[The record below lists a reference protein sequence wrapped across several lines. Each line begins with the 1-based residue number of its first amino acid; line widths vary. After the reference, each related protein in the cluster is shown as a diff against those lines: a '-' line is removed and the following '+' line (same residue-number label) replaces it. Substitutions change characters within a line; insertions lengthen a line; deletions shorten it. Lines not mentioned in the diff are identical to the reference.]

1 MTNRTKIFLIVL
13 VLSLPFWWGI
23 NALEKN
29 LSNFFFWYAL
39 SEKPNIFIAQI
50 APKEYNLKPNRIEE
64 VPDVEIVAKAAVSV
78 LINNEGREKILFKK
92 NADVKLPFASLAKL
106 MTAYVVLENYD
117 LSREVTVSKE
127 AINQEG
133 NFGKL
138 EAGNVFTAE
147 YLLYPLLMESSNDAA
162 FALADDYG
170 DMTERKFV
178 GLMMEEAQKLGMNDT
193 FFDNP
198 TGLDPEESKTELN
211 YSTVNDLLKL
221 AKKLLEKP
229 LVWKILSTPKY
240 SLYGPQLINTN
251 EFLFDGTG
259 VWDGRIV
266 GGKTGYTELAGGCM
280 FLVLNAPGNQGLL
293 INIILGANGTNDRF
307 KEMERLVDWTNSA
320 YNW

>member
-1 MTNRTKIFLIVL
+1 MTTRIKIFLIAL

-23 NALEKN
+23 NVLEKD
-29 LSNFFFWYAL
+29 LSNFFFWYTL
-39 SEKPNIFIAQI
+39 SEKPDMFVAQI
-50 APKEYNLKPNRIEE
+50 APKEYNIKPIRNSE
-64 VPDVEIVAKAAVSV
+64 VPDADIVAKSAISV
-78 LINNEGREKILFKK
+78 FINNQGKQKILFEK
-92 NADVKLPFASLAKL
+92 NADAKLPFASLAKL
-106 MTAYVVLENYD
+106 MTAYVVLENYE
-117 LSREVTVSKE
+117 LSQEVTVSKE
-127 AINQEG
+127 AIAQEG

-162 FALADDYG
+162 FALADDYK

-178 GLMMEEAQKLGMNDT
+178 KLMMEEAQKLGMNDT

-211 YSTVNDLLKL
+211 YSTANDLVKL
-221 AKKLLEKP
+221 AEKLLEKP

-240 SLYGPQLINTN
+240 SLYGPQLVNTN
-251 EFLFDGTG
+251 EFLFDGSG

-266 GGKTGYTELAGGCM
+266 GGKTGYTEMAGGCM
-280 FLVLNAPGNQGLL
+280 LLVLNAPENQGLL

-307 KEMERLVDWTNSA
+307 KEMEKLVDWINSA

>member
-1 MTNRTKIFLIVL
+1 MTSRTKIFLIAL
-13 VLSLPFWWGI
+13 ALSLPIFWGI
-23 NALEKN
+23 NALEKD

-39 SEKPNIFIAQI
+39 SEKPDIFLAQI
-50 APKEYNLKPNRIEE
+50 APKEYDLKPSRNEE
-64 VPDVEIVAKAAVSV
+64 MPNAEIVAKSAVSI
-78 LINNEGREKILFKK
+78 LINNEGREKTLFEK
-92 NADVKLPFASLAKL
+92 DIDTKLPFASLAKL

-117 LSREVTVSKE
+117 LSKEITVSKE
-127 AINQEG
+127 AVSQEG

-138 EAGNVFTAE
+138 EVGNVFTTE

-178 GLMMEEAQKLGMNDT
+178 ELMKEEAQKLGMADT

-211 YSTVNDLLKL
+211 YSTANDLLKL

-240 SLYGPQLINTN
+240 SLYGPQLVNTN

-266 GGKTGYTELAGGCM
+266 GGKTGYTEMAGGCM
-280 FLVLNAPGNQGLL
+280 LLVLNAPKNEGLL

-307 KEMERLVDWTNSA
+307 KEMEKLVDWINSA